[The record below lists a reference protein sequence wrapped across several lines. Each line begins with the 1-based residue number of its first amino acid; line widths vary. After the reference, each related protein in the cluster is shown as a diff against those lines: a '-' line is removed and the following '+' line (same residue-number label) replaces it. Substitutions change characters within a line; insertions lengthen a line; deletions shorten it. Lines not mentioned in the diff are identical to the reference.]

1 MSQPL
6 QSKSL
11 YNQNSL
17 TTEYEYVSKET
28 VQNIVIQIVKVRQQV
43 SGMVN
48 SVNSIIST
56 TSTSEAIHLIIEL
69 KLASIIINLFPD
81 VFLFWIIINFIIF
94 YGPID
99 KNFPNKIAYGLT
111 CVRQTIEGVIGI
123 VEALIPKYVDE
134 KEEKKE

>member
-28 VQNIVIQIVKVRQQV
+28 VQNIVIKIVKVRQQV
-43 SGMVN
+43 IGM
-48 SVNSIIST
+48 VNSIIST

-69 KLASIIINLFPD
+69 KLASIILNLFPD

>member
-28 VQNIVIQIVKVRQQV
+28 VQNIVIEIVKVRQQV
-43 SGMVN
+43 IGMVN

>member
-43 SGMVN
+43 IGMVN
-48 SVNSIIST
+48 SVNCIIST

-99 KNFPNKIAYGLT
+99 KNFPNKITYGLT

-123 VEALIPKYVDE
+123 VEALIPKYVEE

>member
-28 VQNIVIQIVKVRQQV
+28 VQNIVIKIVKVRQQV
-43 SGMVN
+43 IGMVN

-123 VEALIPKYVDE
+123 VEALIPKYVEE